1 MKQETLT
8 NERMARLREICIYIA
23 ENPEKVISEIR
34 SACQDYCGVTWI
46 DMLRVGKKM
55 PHNLS
60 LLASSPDYY
69 FELRKKEPEMHYTKI
84 NDRVYISGEGNHRT
98 AIARIIAYYT
108 GSMMLHGV
116 TCDEYRIDF
125 ALLDK
130 FNRLKSLLAE
140 RFPHMEVQVIRKN
153 TVRDDGPGWMIDRHS
168 IAFLL
173 INHKRNKQM
182 EITSSEID
190 AVYRDLSRVNLLSRY
205 LIKSKIKTIL

>member
-23 ENPEKVISEIR
+23 ENPEKVISEIK
-34 SACQDYCGVTWI
+34 
-46 DMLRVGKKM
+46 GK
-55 PHNLS
+55 NC
-60 LLASSPDYY
+60 
-69 FELRKKEPEMHYTKI
+69 
-84 NDRVYISGEGNHRT
+84 
-98 AIARIIAYYT
+98 AYYT

-153 TVRDDGPGWMIDRHS
+153 TVRDDGPGWMIDRYS